1 MNFDTRTMLD
11 ITKLDI
17 HFKEDLKSTITE
29 EQKFSERIQQYDY
42 DVFVDSIS
50 PLLKDKLKMFLKYAL
65 KESEL
70 SIIKGMVNLEKI
82 DYKVFVNEI
91 QKKIIYEVSM
101 NSLDKFIQFISTGI
115 FTPFAYLLFVIF
127 MIIATF
133 LFGFL
138 S

>member
-91 QKKIIYEVSM
+91 QKNNI
-101 NSLDKFIQFISTGI
+101 
-115 FTPFAYLLFVIF
+115 
-127 MIIATF
+127 
-133 LFGFL
+133 
-138 S
+138 